1 MDIKRET
8 ERAIKAVSDARTTYV
23 RAIRLHLKCID
34 HHDTPYHYADISL
47 RNAEEML
54 TAALMSDVCKP
65 NSELGRSRPPN
76 AGGEGGKQTI
86 PTNNSTRTP

>member
-65 NSELGRSRPPN
+65 NSELAISRPPN
-76 AGGEGGKQTI
+76 AGGEGGE
-86 PTNNSTRTP
+86 

>member
-1 MDIKRET
+1 MDIRRET
-8 ERAIKAVSDARTTYV
+8 ERAIKSVSDARTTYV

-65 NSELGRSRPPN
+65 NARGQTSSEAR
-76 AGGEGGKQTI
+76 
-86 PTNNSTRTP
+86 

>member
-65 NSELGRSRPPN
+65 NAPHQARRGSGVALN
-76 AGGEGGKQTI
+76 AVVVQEDCQ
-86 PTNNSTRTP
+86 

>member
-65 NSELGRSRPPN
+65 NSTLDRSRPPN
-76 AGGEGGKQTI
+76 TGGEDSKAQQGGKAGG
-86 PTNNSTRTP
+86 